1 MSGKKP
7 VIGLCGGIGAG
18 KSRVAGEFEK
28 LGCLVIDADRLN
40 HELLGTA
47 DVLRTLQSWWGQ
59 EVTDDRGQPNR
70 RRIADIIFA
79 DAAQKSRL
87 ESLLHPLIHARRT
100 AMIRAVEKDP
110 AVTAIVIDSPL
121 LLETNL
127 DRECDTVV
135 FVSASEPTRQKR
147 LSAAR
152 GWSAEELRRRESW
165 QLPLADKRAR
175 AEFVVD
181 NDGPAAD
188 IQGQVADIVSKVLAR
203 HSQA

>member
-1 MSGKKP
+1 VSGRKP
-7 VIGLCGGIGAG
+7 VIGVCGGIGAG
-18 KSRVAGEFEK
+18 KSRVAAEFGK
-28 LGCLVIDADRLN
+28 LGCLIIDADRLN
-40 HELLGTA
+40 HEVLATSEVLG
-47 DVLRTLQSWWGQ
+47 TLQSWWGQ
-59 EVTDDRGQPNR
+59 EVMDERGRPNR
-70 RRIADIIFA
+70 ARIADIIFA
-79 DAAQKSRL
+79 DADQRRRL
-87 ESLLHPLIHARRT
+87 ESLVHPLIHARRA

-127 DRECDTVV
+127 DRECDTIV

-181 NDGPAAD
+181 NDGPEAD
-188 IQGQVADIVSKVLAR
+188 LRDQVADIVSKVLAR
-203 HSQA
+203 HSQT

>member
-1 MSGKKP
+1 MSGSKP

-18 KSRVAGEFEK
+18 KSRVAAEFKE
-28 LGCLVIDADRLN
+28 LGCLIIDADHLN
-40 HELLGTA
+40 HE
-47 DVLRTLQSWWGQ
+47 VLETPEVLKTLQSWWGQ
-59 EVTDDRGQPNR
+59 EVRDDRGRPDR
-70 RRIADIIFA
+70 RRIADIVFA
-79 DAAQKSRL
+79 DAGQKRRL
-87 ESLLHPLIHARRT
+87 ESLVHPLIRARQA

-147 LSAAR
+147 LRVAR

-165 QLPLADKRAR
+165 QLPLPDKRAR
-175 AEFVVD
+175 AEFVVE
-181 NDGPAAD
+181 NDGPEAG
-188 IQGQVADIVSKVLAR
+188 IHGQVTNILSKVLAR
-203 HSQA
+203 HSQP